1 MNNSIREQFIK
12 QIESCAQTAFE
23 GSLVYAR
30 KGLTDSELHY
40 DFELKVTANIVT
52 LRANLECRNITEV
65 IDKNFGFVYNS
76 PGCGTMMW
84 KYIINYL
91 WYTLSYNE
99 KLYDS
104 FMKENFGC
112 DINDLYEGNF

>member
-1 MNNSIREQFIK
+1 MNTIREQFIK
-12 QIESCAQTAFE
+12 HIESDAQTAFE
-23 GSLVYAR
+23 GSFVYAR
-30 KGLTDSELHY
+30 KGLTDSELQY
-40 DFELKVTANIVT
+40 EFELKVTANIVT
-52 LRANLECRNITEV
+52 FKATFESGKMTEV
-65 IDKNFGFVYNS
+65 IDKDFGFVYNS

-91 WYTLSYNE
+91 WHTLSYNE

-112 DINDLYEGNF
+112 DIDDLYEGNF